1 MNTIRELKQQEKYH
15 NMLKRKNK
23 EKNIYKSKNSTLR
36 IEKMNLIKA
45 VERKNK
51 EIERLNNI
59 INDIDRYIHNWRL
72 KDIGEKTMLILND
85 ILLIKNGMSDEVIRL
100 KGEDKE

>member
-1 MNTIRELKQQEKYH
+1 MNTIRDLKQQEKYT

-45 VERKNK
+45 VERKSK
-51 EIERLNNI
+51 EIERLNNRLKNSNDTCNYLRNI
-59 INDIDRYIHNWRL
+59 IDNAIDYIDRRDIEWGSEEHNKL
-72 KDIGEKTMLILND
+72 LN
-85 ILLIKNGMSDEVIRL
+85 IL
-100 KGEDKE
+100 KGSEK